1 MEICVKSVKNN
12 KTFLNSILKK
22 GKSKVHA
29 SVARCLQYI
38 CITALYQIV
47 TFAFVDGFDDLKH
60 RIGELKDKFY
70 KKEQE
75 TETET
80 FWIRDEAFLHLETDF
95 FAKYVS
101 GEDADDR
108 FAFQGSFFYT
118 VYFKFLALKSGCTGA
133 KQPASVGKQKKL
145 AESAVYDLE
154 VLKPILDGGV
164 EKSKEKKPAEQHSD
178 SSVVRPKRKSSAE
191 TGELVLGEKGGEHSD
206 SSVVIPEQKSFA
218 ETGKLVLGE
227 KEANAAAEVVG
238 RSEWQNFGKK
248 LDSLSE
254 QLAHLVGLR
263 EKFEQMQE
271 KFDQQVMV
279 QLSEVREK
287 VNGMYE
293 RMVNSGSP
301 IPVEYVD
308 FLAKNSVE
316 NKDEK
321 EQCGAVSGPAGN
333 PGEVT
338 GVANAVRA
346 VAFANRHEGENDSD
360 DDIMEQILNQNTT
373 LSKTTDVVKSAAVV
387 KIEKPEPSLRSG
399 SVKKR
404 QGVSMLQKGGK
415 KKSKM

>member
-1 MEICVKSVKNN
+1 MEICAKSVKNN

-47 TFAFVDGFDDLKH
+47 TFAFVDRFDDLKQ

-70 KKEQE
+70 KKKQE

-101 GEDADDR
+101 GKGADDR

-118 VYFKFLALKSGCTGA
+118 VYFKFLALKSRCA
-133 KQPASVGKQKKL
+133 EVKQPASVGKQKKP

-164 EKSKEKKPAEQHSD
+164 EKSKEKKPAESTVLEQHSD

-206 SSVVIPEQKSFA
+206 SSVVRPEQKSFA

-238 RSEWQNFGKK
+238 RSEWQDFGKR

-254 QLAHLVGLR
+254 QLAGLVR
-263 EKFEQMQE
+263 VQE

-321 EQCGAVSGPAGN
+321 EQSGAVSGPAGN

-338 GVANAVRA
+338 GVANAVGA

-373 LSKTTDVVKSAAVV
+373 LSKTTDVVKPAAVV
-387 KIEKPEPSLRSG
+387 KIEKPEPSLSAG